1 MQLGRSIAFMFLL
14 VEACSGLTSGG
25 VRPLRRVPTLPR
37 AAVPVCSSTQG
48 PEDCGAIASAEP
60 QLEQRWLRPVPLAAT
75 VLGAMLV
82 CSPSAAHAAA
92 LSAGLGDG
100 SFLQSSSLIF
110 VSEIGDK
117 TFFIA
122 ALLAARTSRLL
133 TFAGCA
139 GALAIMTIISVAI
152 GQIFHAVPTSL
163 TRGLPLD
170 DYVAVA
176 SFLYFGVKSLLDA
189 RAIEGDDNAGIEEER
204 EDAEKTLEESGVSL
218 KGGWPLVV
226 EALTLTTVA
235 EIGDR
240 SQIATIALS
249 AAGNPYYVCLGAIA
263 GHFVATG
270 AAVIGGKYLSQ
281 FLSERGILIVGGV
294 LFIVFAIT
302 TALGVF

>member
-75 VLGAMLV
+75 VLGAML
-82 CSPSAAHAAA
+82 SPAAPRARA

-152 GQIFHAVPTSL
+152 GQIFHAVPASL

-204 EDAEKTLEESGVSL
+204 ARGARESGVSL
-218 KGGWPLVV
+218 QGGWQLVKASV
-226 EALTLTTVA
+226 PPCR
-235 EIGDR
+235 DR
-240 SQIATIALS
+240 
-249 AAGNPYYVCLGAIA
+249 
-263 GHFVATG
+263 
-270 AAVIGGKYLSQ
+270 
-281 FLSERGILIVGGV
+281 
-294 LFIVFAIT
+294 
-302 TALGVF
+302 